1 MASILLSAL
10 VRSAGF
16 RKRSKKSLL
25 TAQVIQTSVK
35 GNSTTIGPYQIRSC
49 IRLTLLLSR
58 SSKAATNFARIAL
71 FLFRVDEREVCRH
84 RTLFETFCSFADA
97 G

>member
-1 MASILLSAL
+1 MASILLSGH
-10 VRSAGF
+10 VQSGGF

-58 SSKAATNFARIAL
+58 SSKAATNFALIAS
-71 FLFRVDEREVCRH
+71 FLFRADVSVVSRP

-97 G
+97 A